1 MSEEE
6 QDDKTHDPSQK
17 RLDDA
22 RKRGEIAKSADL
34 AVAASY
40 AGLWLALAVAGGAIV
55 EDFGTAGIAVLQ
67 CADRL
72 APLMLTSGSTLGAG
86 WAAATIAAS
95 AALFVVPALAVLLA
109 LAAQGAILF
118 APEKLEPKWSR
129 VSPLATAK
137 QKFGREGLFEF
148 AKSMLKMVVVSVFL
162 GWHLIARAPQIL
174 GSANLAPAVSMQV
187 MLTLMIEFL
196 GLVLLIVT
204 VFGTVDYL
212 WQRAQHLR
220 RNMMSRKDL
229 MDEMKESE
237 GDPHVKM
244 QRRQRGQEIATNRM
258 LQDVPTA
265 DVIIVNPTHYA
276 VALKWNRR
284 AKGAPICVA
293 KGADEIAARI
303 REKAIAAGVPLHS
316 DPPTARAVFATVD
329 IGRPIL
335 PEQYRAVAA
344 AVRFAE
350 SMRKRSK
357 GIVR

>member
-55 EDFGTAGIAVLQ
+55 EGFGTAGIAVLQ
-67 CADRL
+67 RADRL